1 MKYIKP
7 KRLRKG
13 DVIGIISPASPVED
27 ETLIEKGINYI
38 EGLGYRV
45 ELGKNVGKVKGYL
58 AGTDEA
64 RVEDIH
70 QMFRDKNIAAIF
82 CLRGGYG
89 AFRILDK
96 IDYQLIKMNPKIFVG
111 FSEIT
116 SIQMALL
123 TKANLVT
130 FSGPMIISHFSNDI
144 NNFTEENFW
153 RLLTSKAKPE
163 KIILSDQQINS
174 NVKINKALG
183 RIIGG
188 NLAVFTAMIGSG
200 FLPTLNNNIL
210 LLEEISEPPYKID
223 RMLNQLRLH
232 KVFNKLSG
240 IILGNFI
247 GCEEPD
253 KKKSTLKLEEVFED
267 YFNELKIPVIHSL
280 SYGHLKNIMTLPMG
294 INVNLNIK
302 KGRIEFLEN
311 AVR

>member
-267 YFNELKIPVIHSL
+267 YFNELKIPVIHSW